1 MWTIPN
7 NSSAFGSS
15 YIQDVYLLHILRLSI
30 FIMLICVVT
39 SKATWSQLPRTV
51 FGWFFNIYKEGVLS
65 VQPTLGFSLPQ
76 GKKGVFG
83 CLKSTV
89 IYIQLY
95 ITICEYKA
103 WWGFFGWLV
112 GCCFVLFS
120 FGRLYVTSGDV
131 CDWQVILTALRV
143 LSSSHWYKSSVHVI
157 HGILSCLYWCW
168 ILPCLR
174 FPHTLAFIFR
184 ALKIQHCKLEKK
196 CQEVQSV
203 GRVFILVL

>member
-1 MWTIPN
+1 
-7 NSSAFGSS
+7 
-15 YIQDVYLLHILRLSI
+15 
-30 FIMLICVVT
+30 MLICVVT

-76 GKKGVFG
+76 GKKRCFWVFKKYSY
-83 CLKSTV
+83 LYTV
-89 IYIQLY
+89 IYNYMWIQSMV
-95 ITICEYKA
+95 
-103 WWGFFGWLV
+103 GFFWLAGWLLF
-112 GCCFVLFS
+112 CFVLFS

-143 LSSSHWYKSSVHVI
+143 LSSSHRYKSSVHVI